1 MKKYF
6 AIAST
11 LLAVALAVPTF
22 AGNTYQAQ
30 LRPDFTIMVDNK
42 EANFKTASGEA
53 VYPILYN
60 DSTYLPLRAIGELMG
75 RNVDWNEQ
83 TKTITLS
90 GTRQSSSSNTDN
102 PNIGTQSITIEER
115 QDFTIII
122 DGQKK
127 EFYSAT
133 GERIYPVLYNGSTYL
148 PLRSI
153 GEIMNKNVSWDGTN
167 QIVGLTGGSTVTDAD
182 SFGQGGTTTPTTPTN
197 PSTTTDIGMDR
208 AKEIALNHA
217 GLSASSV
224 NFVKTRADYD
234 DGRKVYEIEFYV
246 GANEYDYEIDATTGK
261 ILDFDYDAE
270 SYAPPVSTNPSTT
283 TDIGMGRAKEIAL
296 NHAGLNASS
305 VNFVKTKADYDDGR
319 KVYEIEFYVGANE
332 YDYEIDATTG
342 KILDFDYDAESYAPP
357 VSTNPSTTT
366 DIGAEKAKQIALNHA
381 GLSAGSVNFVKA
393 ERDYDDGQ
401 LVYEIEMR
409 SGRMEYEY
417 KISATNGNI
426 LEYESEYDD

>member
-1 MKKYF
+1 MVYYNCKRKLTIQKEAYIMKKYF

-115 QDFTIII
+115 PDFTIII

-133 GERIYPVLYNGSTYL
+133 GERIYPILYNGSTYL

-182 SFGQGGTTTPTTPTN
+182 SFGQGGNTTTPTN
-197 PSTTTDIGMDR
+197 PSTTTDIGVEK

-224 NFVKTRADYD
+224 NFVKA
-234 DGRKVYEIEFYV
+234 
-246 GANEYDYEIDATTGK
+246 
-261 ILDFDYDAE
+261 
-270 SYAPPVSTNPSTT
+270 
-283 TDIGMGRAKEIAL
+283 
-296 NHAGLNASS
+296 
-305 VNFVKTKADYDDGR
+305 KADYDDGR